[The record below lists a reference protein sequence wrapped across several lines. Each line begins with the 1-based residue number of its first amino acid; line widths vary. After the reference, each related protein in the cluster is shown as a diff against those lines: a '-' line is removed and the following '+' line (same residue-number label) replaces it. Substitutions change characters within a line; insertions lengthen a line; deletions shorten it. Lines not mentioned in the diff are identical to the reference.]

1 MAETKIFKTR
11 ADDFI
16 TTGLIPNKTINARYP
31 LAPPWPTEAYMN
43 ATIKIRIRNEMVI
56 FMNEC
61 FKDNYLK
68 EEKLQR
74 DDIRQSL
81 KLAFSVIFAALF

>member
-1 MAETKIFKTR
+1 
-11 ADDFI
+11 
-16 TTGLIPNKTINARYP
+16 
-31 LAPPWPTEAYMN
+31 MN